1 MCTTSTRRV
10 KPISAST
17 RWRSGFTLIELMVAI
32 VILSVITSVV
42 YITFDS
48 VIRSTETVRDV
59 QAELEWRSR
68 LSRSL
73 TENLAQAYDPWLPGA
88 GYRAKFAPFASDGL
102 NTLARFWLLGEDAE
116 GPDGPSDTLTFA
128 TTAPLPAGVGM
139 PGVFKQVTYR
149 LTASGGAEDEGN
161 ALSDDAV
168 FGSLEISESPVQQ
181 SMLDD
186 YDDSLFPDTANEEFE
201 AGASPSWSIPVRT
214 LNFRYFDGD
223 EWVDE
228 WDSRDRLQLPWCVEV
243 RVNFARTEEEL
254 EAERNADYDVDDDPD
269 LLLVISLPAGI
280 AVRGEP
286 PAYNT
291 SGTANGFQGPQD
303 V

>member
-1 MCTTSTRRV
+1 MPKRGH
-10 KPISAST
+10 A
-17 RWRSGFTLIELMVAI
+17 GFTLIELMVAI

-48 VIRSTETVRDV
+48 VIRSTETVRGV
-59 QAELEWRSR
+59 QAELEWRTR

-73 TENLAQAYDPWLPGA
+73 IENLAQAYDPWLPGA
-88 GYRAKFAPFASDGL
+88 AYRDAAVPNNPDAVE
-102 NTLARFWLLGEDAE
+102 TLTRFWLLGEDAF
-116 GPDGPSDTLTFA
+116 GPDGPADTLTFA
-128 TTAPLPAGVGM
+128 TTARLPAGIGM

-149 LTASGGAEDEGN
+149 LTASGNTEGKGD
-161 ALSDDAV
+161 ALSDEAV

-181 SMLDD
+181 AMLDD
-186 YDDSLFPDTANEEFE
+186 YDDSLFPDAADE
-201 AGASPSWSIPVRT
+201 ALEGGASPSWSIPVRT
-214 LNFRYFDGD
+214 LNFRYFDGE
-223 EWVDE
+223 EWLDE

-269 LLLVISLPAGI
+269 LVLVISLPAGS

-286 PAYNT
+286 PAYNL